1 MTALGTNPRSSR
13 VRRPPEKGRP
23 HGLPFFVYGVGK
35 TQRRDSAAPGHRFGF
50 TVQMPWVGPCTSRT
64 EVDIVSCTM
73 LLVPAYS
80 ELVIEHFEHP
90 RNAGAVESPDGEATT
105 SNPVCGDR
113 MRVTIRVED
122 GRLAE
127 VRWQTR
133 GCPPAIATSSF
144 ASEMVRGWTLDEVD
158 TLTRQAIADGIG
170 GLPKDKVHCSV
181 LAADAIR
188 AAVADY
194 RQRVSGSP

>member
-1 MTALGTNPRSSR
+1 MA
-13 VRRPPEKGRP
+13 
-23 HGLPFFVYGVGK
+23 
-35 TQRRDSAAPGHRFGF
+35 
-50 TVQMPWVGPCTSRT
+50 
-64 EVDIVSCTM
+64 
-73 LLVPAYS
+73 AYS
-80 ELVIEHFEHP
+80 PLVMEHFENP
-90 RNAGAVESPDGEATT
+90 RNAGQLDAPDGEATT

-113 MRVTIRVED
+113 MRVMIRVED
-122 GRLAE
+122 GRVGE

-158 TLTRQAIADGIG
+158 ALTREAIADAIG

-181 LAADAIR
+181 LAADALK

-194 RQRVSGSP
+194 REKRSRAEIGR